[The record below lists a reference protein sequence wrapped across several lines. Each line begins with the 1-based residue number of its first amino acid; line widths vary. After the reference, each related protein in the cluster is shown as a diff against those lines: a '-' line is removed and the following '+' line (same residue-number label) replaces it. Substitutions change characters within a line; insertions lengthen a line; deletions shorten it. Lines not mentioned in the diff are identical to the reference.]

1 MIIDDSSDTFTYYS
15 VVKSSQYLKWQ
26 KLEEDFWGS
35 DSTPI
40 FNILFGD
47 PGEINVDALPSSISL
62 FDTTIIVGVG
72 QLGIQKWAIE
82 NFESDPVYN
91 YSIDL
96 EGTVQSVELI
106 DRNNLYVSSG
116 SYGAFYI
123 PLDEM
128 EVDTANNVINHDA
141 IIHFA
146 EGLTVDHISV
156 EGNIAALSLGT
167 KGIALY
173 DVTNPSQPI
182 EKGIF
187 DIGYVYKTQFWG
199 EKLLVCSRE
208 GLQIIT
214 IEQ

>member
-1 MIIDDSSDTFTYYS
+1 MWGIPYWDT
-15 VVKSSQYLKWQ
+15 
-26 KLEEDFWGS
+26 
-35 DSTPI
+35 DSTS
-40 FNILFGD
+40 NGSELD
-47 PGEINVDALPSSISL
+47 INAVPSSIDQIDSR
-62 FDTTIIVGVG
+62 IIIGVG
-72 QLGIQKWAIE
+72 QLGIQSWQIE
-82 NFESDPVYN
+82 SFDTDPIFH

-96 EGTVQSVELI
+96 IGTVQSVKLI
-106 DRNNLYVSSG
+106 DENNLYVSSG

-128 EVDTANNVINHDA
+128 EVDSANNVINHDV

>member
-1 MIIDDSSDTFTYYS
+1 
-15 VVKSSQYLKWQ
+15 
-26 KLEEDFWGS
+26 
-35 DSTPI
+35 
-40 FNILFGD
+40 
-47 PGEINVDALPSSISL
+47 
-62 FDTTIIVGVG
+62 
-72 QLGIQKWAIE
+72 
-82 NFESDPVYN
+82 
-91 YSIDL
+91 
-96 EGTVQSVELI
+96 
-106 DRNNLYVSSG
+106 
-116 SYGAFYI
+116 
-123 PLDEM
+123 M
-128 EVDTANNVINHDA
+128 EVDTVNNVINHDA

>member
-1 MIIDDSSDTFTYYS
+1 MSKILITGGAGYVGS
-15 VVKSSQYLKWQ
+15 VLTPYLLNKGH
-26 KLEEDFWGS
+26 KI
-35 DSTPI
+35 T
-40 FNILFGD
+40 
-47 PGEINVDALPSSISL
+47 V
-62 FDTTIIVGVG
+62 
-72 QLGIQKWAIE
+72 
-82 NFESDPVYN
+82 
-91 YSIDL
+91 IDL
-96 EGTVQSVELI
+96 MIYGENVLKEDKNLRKIKGDIRKPDLLETEL
-106 DRNNLYVSSG
+106 
-116 SYGAFYI
+116 A
-123 PLDEM
+123 
-128 EVDTANNVINHDA
+128 NHDV

-199 EKLLVCSRE
+199 EKLLACSRE